1 MGLLVRTLALL
12 FGLSLLFMLVGGI
25 ISRLTGLSPT
35 FTLTT
40 AFLLALLMNLF
51 SFWFSDR
58 WVLRLYRVR
67 IVSESEQP
75 SLHSIVF
82 RLAKRA
88 GLPKPKIGIAP
99 INTPNAFAT
108 GRSPKHAAVV
118 VTEGALRLFNE
129 EELEGVLGH
138 ELAHVRNRDML
149 IGTAAAMLAAAIS
162 YLALMG
168 RYQLMFGR
176 ERREGNSLLYLLILI
191 LVPIA
196 ALLIRLAV
204 SRTRE
209 YGADEE
215 GARISGKP
223 EALAGALAKLERSVS
238 MVPMEG
244 GNPSTSHLFIV
255 NPFRGVGLLELF
267 STHPPTQKRIER
279 LRSLRLE
286 PEQPLPNKPE

>member
-1 MGLLVRTLALL
+1 MGFLFRTFCLL
-12 FGLSLLFMLVGGI
+12 FGLSLLFMIVGGI
-25 ISRLTGLSPT
+25 ISALTGLSLSL
-35 FTLTT
+35 TLTA
-40 AFLLALLMNLF
+40 AFLLALLLNFF

-58 WVLRLYRVR
+58 WVLKLYRVR
-67 IVSESEQP
+67 MVSESEQP
-75 SLHSIVF
+75 SLHGIVSK
-82 RLAKRA
+82 LAERA
-88 GLPKPKIGIAP
+88 GLPKPKVGIAP
-99 INTPNAFAT
+99 LQVPNAFAT

-118 VTEGALRLFNE
+118 VTEGAMRLFNE

-168 RYQLMFGR
+168 RFQLMTGR
-176 ERREGNSLLYLLILI
+176 RRNGGDILYLLVLM

-215 GARISGKP
+215 GARLCGKP
-223 EALAGALAKLERSVS
+223 EALANALRKLERAVS
-238 MVPMEG
+238 AVPMQS

-255 NPFRGVGLLELF
+255 NPFRGVGLFELF
-267 STHPPTQKRIER
+267 STHPPTQKRVER
-279 LRSLRLE
+279 LLSLRNLATVV
-286 PEQPLPNKPE
+286 PQT